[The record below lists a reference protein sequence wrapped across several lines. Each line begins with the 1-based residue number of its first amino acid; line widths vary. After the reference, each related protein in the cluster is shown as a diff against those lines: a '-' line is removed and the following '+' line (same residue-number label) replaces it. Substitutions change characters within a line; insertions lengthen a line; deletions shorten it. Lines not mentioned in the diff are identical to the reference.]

1 MTTCTIE
8 QSLFL
13 NLLHSVKR
21 LLLMLAGALAMVLAA
36 GCLKVSEP
44 ELEPR
49 NETRAEARS
58 DPRNTSYI
66 IENTEVTLVNGAAEA
81 PVARDSSS
89 KVITR
94 IRGGSTMADLNK
106 DGIDDAVLILT
117 HSTGGSGTFYYLVAA
132 IASGE
137 GYAGTTG
144 LLLGDRI
151 DPQSIEVSDGKASVR
166 YLIRKADE
174 SFADKPSVERVRD
187 VIYSSESRRLV
198 EVAHDFEGEADPS
211 RMTLE
216 MHTWT
221 WVKTIYNND
230 TTKVPAREKAFTLT
244 FMDGRVSGN
253 TDCNSFNGAYTVEDK
268 KIRFNEEMAMT
279 RMFCEGSQETEFVQM
294 LLNVNSYFFTSRG
307 QLVLELKYDSGSMI
321 FL

>member
-1 MTTCTIE
+1 V
-8 QSLFL
+8 QSFFL
-13 NLLHSVKR
+13 NLLCSVKQ
-21 LLLMLAGALAMVLAA
+21 LLLILTAALAMVLVA

-44 ELEPR
+44 EMEFR
-49 NETRAEARS
+49 NETRAAAKS

-66 IENTEVTLVNGAAEA
+66 IENTPVTLINGAAEI
-81 PVARDSSS
+81 PIARDSSS
-89 KVITR
+89 KAMTR
-94 IRGGSTMADLNK
+94 IWDPPTMVDLNN
-106 DGIDDAVLILT
+106 DGADDAVLILI

-137 GYAGTTG
+137 DYAGTTG

-151 DPQSIEVSDGKASVR
+151 DPQSIEVGDGKVSVR
-166 YLIRKADE
+166 YLIRKSDE
-174 SFADKPSVERVRD
+174 SFADKPSIEKVRD
-187 VIYSSESRRLV
+187 VVYSPESRRLV
-198 EVAHDFEGEADPS
+198 EVAHDFEGEADPG

-221 WVKTIYNND
+221 WIRTIYNND
-230 TTKVPAREKAFTLT
+230 TTKVPARKKTFTLT
-244 FMDGRVSGN
+244 FKDGRVSGN

-279 RMFCEGSQETEFVQM
+279 RMFCEGSQEAEFVQM